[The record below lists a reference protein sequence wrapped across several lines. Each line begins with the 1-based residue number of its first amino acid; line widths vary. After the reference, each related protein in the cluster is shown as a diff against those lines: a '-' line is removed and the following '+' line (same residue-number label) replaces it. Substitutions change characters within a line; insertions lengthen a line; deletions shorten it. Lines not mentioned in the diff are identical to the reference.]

1 MSESEDEDEAGGG
14 VAAALDELAA
24 QAPFMAESWATL
36 VNAAP
41 PVDSRAETA
50 AFERWAQDTAAA
62 LIRLQPTLSE
72 APPKA
77 FWQALI
83 DAAAPR
89 LRAEVLASL
98 RRRAGVM

>member
-1 MSESEDEDEAGGG
+1 MTLPFRLRAVALHLATVYDG
-14 VAAALDELAA
+14 VA
-24 QAPFMAESWATL
+24 
-36 VNAAP
+36 VAAP
-41 PVDSRAETA
+41 AGLPD
-50 AFERWAQDTAAA
+50 DTAAA

-83 DAAAPR
+83 DAAAPH